1 MLLKQ
6 NDIFIINIRE
16 QINRSFFS
24 KVILKILKK

>member
-16 QINRSFFS
+16 QINRSFFG